1 MFLVGFTFNE
11 DGEAA
16 LFRMIDDDAA
26 KGTKEIE
33 QPKEGG
39 RGREFISSVVL
50 RVVTRERIDKVQTCE
65 NMWDRLCESRNLPKV
80 PILSTHQT

>member
-16 LFRMIDDDAA
+16 RFRMIDDDAA

-33 QPKEGG
+33 QPAE
-39 RGREFISSVVL
+39 
-50 RVVTRERIDKVQTCE
+50 
-65 NMWDRLCESRNLPKV
+65 ESLLALFCV
-80 PILSTHQT
+80 W

>member
-16 LFRMIDDDAA
+16 RFRMIDDDAA

-39 RGREFISSVVL
+39 REFISSVVL
-50 RVVTRERIDKVQTCE
+50 RVVTRERIDQVQTCKKICGI
-65 NMWDRLCESRNLPKV
+65 DCIV
-80 PILSTHQT
+80 

>member
-16 LFRMIDDDAA
+16 RFRMIDDDAA

-39 RGREFISSVVL
+39 REFISSVVL
-50 RVVTRERIDKVQTCE
+50 RVVTRERIDKVQGWAKERALGCV
-65 NMWDRLCESRNLPKV
+65 NLLPRGQRE
-80 PILSTHQT
+80 PGGRIHAT